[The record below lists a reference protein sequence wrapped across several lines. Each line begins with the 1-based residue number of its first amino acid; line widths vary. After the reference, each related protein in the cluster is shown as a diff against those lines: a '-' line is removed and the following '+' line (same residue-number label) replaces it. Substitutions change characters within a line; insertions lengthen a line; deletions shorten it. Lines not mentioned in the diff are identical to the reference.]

1 MFASQL
7 RPYGLRWRVLACFI
21 WGPVAAGILSG
32 CGKAEVKD
40 TKSGA
45 DQLYQKAQTALVSHN
60 FKNAIAYDEA
70 LTARFPFSNQTK
82 QAQLDLIYAYY
93 MNGESESAID
103 AATQFERENP
113 THPRVDYALYMRGL
127 ANFEGQRSWYHRW
140 LRMDLS
146 KRPPEKSRES
156 FSAFSQLLQRFPA
169 SPYAAD
175 ARQRMVFLRNHLADH
190 ENQVASYYFTRGAY
204 MAALNRAKYA
214 VENYDGAPA
223 VAQSLRMIID
233 CYQRLGMSDLAES
246 TRTVLAASY
255 PEAAAAQTAEEKQP
269 WYHWFW

>member
-1 MFASQL
+1 
-7 RPYGLRWRVLACFI
+7 
-21 WGPVAAGILSG
+21 
-32 CGKAEVKD
+32 
-40 TKSGA
+40 
-45 DQLYQKAQTALVSHN
+45 
-60 FKNAIAYDEA
+60 
-70 LTARFPFSNQTK
+70 
-82 QAQLDLIYAYY
+82 

-233 CYQRLGMSDLAES
+233 CYQRLGMSDLAEIHAHRARRELPRS
-246 TRTVLAASY
+246 RSGADGRRKAALVPLVLVMLRQDRSGL
-255 PEAAAAQTAEEKQP
+255 PISPGTDIP
-269 WYHWFW
+269 T